1 MAGHNVPIH
10 PSVST
15 RSSAPLSGAHP
26 LPLENGDRLTRQEF
40 EHRYAA
46 QSDIK
51 KAELIEGV
59 VHMPSP
65 VHFAGH
71 AEPHVAIL
79 TWLGTYCAFT
89 PGVRAAD
96 NATIR
101 LDLDNEPQPD
111 ALLRIEPQAGGRS
124 RLSED
129 DYVEGA
135 PELIIEIAASSAT
148 YDLHD
153 KLRAYRRNGVQE
165 YLVWRVYEEQL
176 DWFVLMDDEYRPLTP
191 GPSGLLHSQVFPG
204 LRLAVD
210 ALLAGD
216 VARVLAELQT
226 GVGTPEHAT
235 FVERLQS
242 GG

>member
-1 MAGHNVPIH
+1 MAGPHVPRH

-15 RSSAPLSGAHP
+15 SPSDLLTGVHP

-40 EHRYAA
+40 ERRYSA
-46 QSDIK
+46 QPDIK

-65 VHFAGH
+65 VRFASH
-71 AEPHVAIL
+71 AEPHGVIL

-96 NATIR
+96 NATVR

-129 DYVEGA
+129 DYVEGS

-165 YLVWRVYEEQL
+165 YLVWRVYEKQL
-176 DWFVLMDDEYRPLTP
+176 DWFVLTDDEYRPQTP
-191 GPSGLLHSQVFPG
+191 DNSDLLHSRIFPG
-204 LRLAVD
+204 LCLAVE

-226 GVGTPEHAT
+226 GVETPEHTA
-235 FVERLQS
+235 FVERLRVRA
-242 GG
+242 